1 MMITLYTGVH
11 LLSTMRTI
19 TVLAIVAILTGTSIF
34 ATAGFPLFTSA
45 VAQTTDNATTATNM
59 TGGNATLGEQANQT
73 GSISSIDKPF

>member
-1 MMITLYTGVH
+1 MMITLYTGAH
-11 LLSTMRTI
+11 LLSTMKTI
-19 TVLAIVAILTGTSIF
+19 TILAIVAILAG
-34 ATAGFPLFTSA
+34 ATVGFPLFTSA